1 MMVGLICAR
10 GGSKGLPN
18 KNIKPLCGL
27 PLIAHSIMAGQNS
40 PSIDRLFVSTD
51 CQQIAGI
58 AKEFQAEVPF
68 LRPPELATD
77 ESPEWLTWQHAL
89 TNLMLPDVE
98 ALIILPPT
106 APLRLATDICDAIK
120 IYRENSCDGVLTI
133 AKANRNPLFNM
144 VTCNKNGFL
153 QLAVSSNN
161 KYSRRQELPD
171 FFDLTTV
178 CYVLKPQFVLSKQH
192 LFDGNLLFNQIP
204 KSRAIDIDTEF
215 DFEIAE
221 FLLSKRG
228 NHVESSGLQN
238 NL

>member
-1 MMVGLICAR
+1 MV
-10 GGSKGLPN
+10 
-18 KNIKPLCGL
+18 
-27 PLIAHSIMAGQNS
+27 
-40 PSIDRLFVSTD
+40 
-51 CQQIAGI
+51 
-58 AKEFQAEVPF
+58 
-68 LRPPELATD
+68 
-77 ESPEWLTWQHAL
+77 
-89 TNLMLPDVE
+89 
-98 ALIILPPT
+98 
-106 APLRLATDICDAIK
+106 TDICDAIK

-133 AKANRNPLFNM
+133 TKADRNPLFNM

-192 LFDGNLLFNQIP
+192 LFDGNLLFNQVP

-228 NHVESSGLQN
+228 NHVELSGLHN

>member
-27 PLIAHSIMAGQNS
+27 PLIAHSIMAGHNS

-58 AKEFQAEVPF
+58 AQEFQAEVPF

-106 APLRLATDICDAIK
+106 APPPIG
-120 IYRENSCDGVLTI
+120 Y
-133 AKANRNPLFNM
+133 
-144 VTCNKNGFL
+144 
-153 QLAVSSNN
+153 
-161 KYSRRQELPD
+161 
-171 FFDLTTV
+171 
-178 CYVLKPQFVLSKQH
+178 
-192 LFDGNLLFNQIP
+192 
-204 KSRAIDIDTEF
+204 
-215 DFEIAE
+215 
-221 FLLSKRG
+221 
-228 NHVESSGLQN
+228 
-238 NL
+238 

>member
-89 TNLMLPDVE
+89 KNLILPDVE

-133 AKANRNPLFNM
+133 TKADRSPLFNM
-144 VTCNKNGFL
+144 VTCNKNGF
-153 QLAVSSNN
+153 SN
-161 KYSRRQELPD
+161 
-171 FFDLTTV
+171 
-178 CYVLKPQFVLSKQH
+178 
-192 LFDGNLLFNQIP
+192 
-204 KSRAIDIDTEF
+204 
-215 DFEIAE
+215 
-221 FLLSKRG
+221 
-228 NHVESSGLQN
+228 
-238 NL
+238 